1 MPGQP
6 VPCFTLN
13 GTKRNSQ
20 EPVPHPDDGTETSA
34 QQFWTQ
40 FWTERLQ
47 ALKWHLDS
55 AQASSSDTG
64 GGPDA
69 EDDG

>member
-6 VPCFTLN
+6 VPYFTLN

-20 EPVPHPDDGTETSA
+20 GPVLRPDDTETAA

-47 ALKWHLDS
+47 ALKRHLDS

-64 GGPDA
+64 GGTDA

>member
-20 EPVPHPDDGTETSA
+20 GPVLRPEDTETAA

-47 ALKWHLDS
+47 ALKCHLDC
-55 AQASSSDTG
+55 AQTGSSDTG
-64 GGPDA
+64 GRADA
-69 EDDG
+69 QGCG

>member
-13 GTKRNSQ
+13 GTKRNS
-20 EPVPHPDDGTETSA
+20 EGPVLRPDDTETA
-34 QQFWTQ
+34 AQFWTQ

-47 ALKWHLDS
+47 ALKRHLDS
-55 AQASSSDTG
+55 GQASSRDTG

>member
-6 VPCFTLN
+6 MPCFTLN
-13 GTKRNSQ
+13 GTRRNSLGL
-20 EPVPHPDDGTETSA
+20 VLRPDDTETAA

-47 ALKWHLDS
+47 ALKRQLDS
-55 AQASSSDTG
+55 AQANSSDTG